1 MLANEIRDKV
11 DKAKKTKDSKSE
23 LLDLFNDTTE
33 TLIGKFLKEAK
44 AGNIEISGVTDLMRL
59 FQIYEQVNDIKSME
73 SDGAGRLP
81 ALSRGQLDQLEDT
94 VGVVESDNEDDDN
107 TYVDV
112 DELMN
117 LSAEDVQKMLA
128 TREAQVNKDNENAG

>member
-1 MLANEIRDKV
+1 
-11 DKAKKTKDSKSE
+11 
-23 LLDLFNDTTE
+23 
-33 TLIGKFLKEAK
+33 
-44 AGNIEISGVTDLMRL
+44 MRL

-73 SDGAGRLP
+73 SDGTGRLP

-112 DELMN
+112 DELMS

-128 TREAQVNKDNENAG
+128 TREAQVNKDNEDAG

>member
-73 SDGAGRLP
+73 SDGTGRLP

-94 VGVVESDNEDDDN
+94 VGVVESGNEDDDN

-112 DELMN
+112 DELMS

-128 TREAQVNKDNENAG
+128 TREAQVNKDNEDAG

>member
-73 SDGAGRLP
+73 SDGSGRLP

-112 DELMN
+112 DELMS